1 MTFGLKASYSRG
13 VNIHLSRRTFLGAA
27 AGAGLLV
34 VAGCSSD
41 KAGSGSSPSGSVTIK
56 HVFGETVIASPPKRI
71 VSAGLT
77 EQDDLLALG
86 IVPVAVT
93 SWFGDQPFGVWPW
106 AQPKLGSAQP
116 AVLNLDNGIE
126 VAQVAALKPDLIVA
140 INAGLDTE
148 TYKKLSEIAPTI
160 AQSGSEAHFE
170 PWKDQANTIAQAV
183 SKADQMS
190 GLINSIETKF
200 GEVAKNNTKFKDK
213 KALLLSGRFTGNSL
227 TATIGWRSDFL
238 TQMGFVLPD
247 SVNEFATHH
256 EAVIPRDKLA
266 SVLDAADVLI
276 WTTESDVEQAQL
288 LADPTIAA
296 LDATKKSKHV
306 FTGKDLAGAIAF
318 ASALSYP
325 VVADQLPPLLS
336 SALG

>member
-1 MTFGLKASYSRG
+1 ML
-13 VNIHLSRRTFLGAA
+13 
-27 AGAGLLV
+27 

-41 KAGSGSSPSGSVTIK
+41 KSGNSTSSSGSVTVK
-56 HVFGETVIASPPKRI
+56 HVFGETVIPSPPKRV

-86 IVPVAVT
+86 VIPVAVT
-93 SWFGDQPFGVWPW
+93 NWFGDQPFAVWPW

-126 VAQVAALKPDLIVA
+126 VAQIAALKPDLIVA
-140 INAGLDTE
+140 TNAGLDAD

-160 AQSGSEAHFE
+160 AQTGTEAHFE
-170 PWKDQANTIAQAV
+170 PWKDQANSIAQAV
-183 SKADQMS
+183 SRTDQMN
-190 GLINSIETKF
+190 GLISSIEAKF
-200 GEVAKNNTKFKDK
+200 GEVAKSNAKFKDK
-213 KALLLSGRFTGNSL
+213 KALLLSGRFTNNSL
-227 TATIGWRSDFL
+227 TATTGWRSDFL
-238 TQMGFVLPD
+238 TQMGFTLPEA
-247 SVNEFATHH
+247 VKEFTTHH

-266 SVLDAADVLI
+266 SVLDSADVLI
-276 WTTESDVEQAQL
+276 WTTENDVEQAQL